1 MGKNQNWQRR
11 VESAEA
17 RRQEQRAR
25 KARKGDR
32 ESYRIMASDLMS
44 YLGTTSSSSNDG
56 VSDEDDATLHVWVDS
71 PPSLWGNNQSKSS
84 DSFGTIGGDGNS
96 NKRQGKKQQDTS
108 PTKRKGQ
115 RHKATLEDQ
124 QHDSGISKG
133 TQLCGNHFFFNKCA
147 GAVQSPTKG
156 HRNRGSKT
164 TICKLYHLEDALSTI
179 LTQGSGDNANIAVS
193 ADVAGRDTTESTDG
207 SIGMLWYLN
216 AVVNSNDSI
225 GKEKA
230 NEALQTCLLENKVGA
245 ASIVYI
251 VWGTWLLYDRN
262 RGGLL
267 ERAHGSEIAGPLF
280 VGDANGERRRRK
292 QGRSRGE
299 SMGSSNDLGSNYDE
313 RHRRHRRSRGE
324 SMGSSLDL
332 ERDCDLR
339 RRGHARSRGESMG
352 SSIDL
357 GKDNIARSA
366 MDRSSR
372 VESMTES
379 RCEGD
384 KSYIYLLIQHLP
396 GSVLETILA
405 YLPDIYTGSLPLVCK
420 SWHTEIGQTSPNLW
434 RHLLLR
440 KGLPMVIDPTKEPT
454 PYASDQRN
462 ARDRYRDAYI
472 GHYEAIRDVRAIAEL
487 FRSHMPSQLQLPVH
501 KERPDSVDRLDT
513 SCSPN
518 DATILPYN
526 SNPGAP
532 RASSGVTTSVK
543 VWADGKIIMSCCQ
556 DCTVRLFE
564 AVNNGGSL
572 GCRQIVCVT
581 VSPEPKSKRG
591 QWLLTGMNLDENY
604 VCCACNPGI
613 RVESNLV
620 DRKMETPHLLII
632 EREDI
637 LCAAGGGDINRPSE
651 LDDEAIHSINLR
663 EKLVDYLLTDV
674 PDDVDV
680 LIEHIKNTDL
690 SNLRLQVIT
699 DSCIV
704 ACGKGRFLIAI
715 EIAVPVEDDEDI
727 GVVRYHHFYQTFL
740 YSADDKAF
748 VWSANVTS
756 PPGRINHMVG
766 GYATSTVL
774 QNESAS
780 TSLSFH
786 AVATISDRP
795 MVLHVEVPSKGRV
808 SYHGLHKKTP
818 YQYINDLDTID
829 AVLYREVRSWN
840 DIWNVNEWNDV
851 NEENLRSTNYD
862 ICHGRPAAITSSA
875 FVVAHNIS
883 VNSFAGRSLT
893 QRRRRAVLTLSPLK
907 GDCSNR
913 DSWSSLTLKGD
924 AQVLDIQ
931 PVRADH
937 VMLLCRTYAV
947 VAEGEVNRHNAV
959 DADEDG
965 DRPNPATTGENAL
978 CIILIHIQSQ
988 REIARYNLMRCTE
1001 SSWPPPH
1008 FIKIVAYKDTIAL
1021 EIVGEGLL
1029 MSGRGVRNLLTGS
1042 NELNERGYGLDQK
1055 QAKKK
1060 KTRKKMAKKDGFSRG
1075 LARYVT

>member
-11 VESAEA
+11 VEAADA

-25 KARKGDR
+25 KARKDDR
-32 ESYRIMASDLMS
+32 GSYRLMASNLMS
-44 YLGTTSSSSNDG
+44 YLSAISSSSDDG
-56 VSDEDDATLHVWVDS
+56 VCDDDDGTLHIWVDS
-71 PPSLWGNNQSKSS
+71 PPSLWENNQSKSNS
-84 DSFGTIGGDGNS
+84 CFGTIGGDGENS
-96 NKRQGKKQQDTS
+96 KKRQSKKQQDTS
-108 PTKRKGQ
+108 PTNSKGQ
-115 RHKATLEDQ
+115 RHKATPEDQ
-124 QHDSGISKG
+124 QHDSVL
-133 TQLCGNHFFFNKCA
+133 LCGNHFFFNKCA
-147 GAVQSPTKG
+147 GAVGSPTKG
-156 HRNRGSKT
+156 HRNRGSKA
-164 TICKLYHLEDALSTI
+164 TICKLHHLEDALSTI
-179 LTQGSGDNANIAVS
+179 LAQGDGDSANIAVS
-193 ADVAGRDTTESTDG
+193 ADMAGRDTIESTDG

-225 GKEKA
+225 GREKA
-230 NEALQTCLLENKVGA
+230 NEALQSCLLQNKVGA

-251 VWGTWLLYDRN
+251 CWGTWLLYDRN

-280 VGDANGERRRRK
+280 VGDACNGERRRRK

-299 SMGSSNDLGSNYDE
+299 SMGSSNDLRNNYDE
-313 RHRRHRRSRGE
+313 RRRRHRRSRGE
-324 SMGSSLDL
+324 SMGSTLDL

-339 RRGHARSRGESMG
+339 RRGYARSRGESMG

-357 GKDNIARSA
+357 GKDNTARSA

-372 VESMTES
+372 FESMTES
-379 RCEGD
+379 KYEGD
-384 KSYIYLLIQHLP
+384 KSYISLLIQHMP

-434 RHLLLR
+434 RQLLLR

-454 PYASDQRN
+454 PYASDHRN
-462 ARDRYRDAYI
+462 ARDRCRDAYI

-487 FRSHMPSQLQLPVH
+487 FRSHMPSQLQLPVP
-501 KERPDSVDRLDT
+501 ERPDSVCRLDT

-518 DATILPYN
+518 DATMIPYN

-543 VWADGKIIMSCCQ
+543 VWAEGKIIMSCCQ

-581 VSPEPKSKRG
+581 ASPEPKSKRG
-591 QWLLTGMNLDENY
+591 QWLLTGMNLDEHY

-613 RVESNLV
+613 RVESNMV
-620 DRKMETPHLLII
+620 GRNIETPHLLIF

-651 LDDEAIHSINLR
+651 LDDGAIHSVNLR

-680 LIEHIKNTDL
+680 LIEYIKNTHL
-690 SNLRLQVIT
+690 AHLRLQVIA

-715 EIAVPVEDDEDI
+715 EIAVPVEDDEDS
-727 GVVRYHHFYQTFL
+727 GVVRYHYFYQTCL
-740 YSADDKAF
+740 YSADDMAF
-748 VWSANVTS
+748 VWSANVAS
-756 PPGRINHMVG
+756 PAGRINHVVG
-766 GYATSTVL
+766 GYATSTLL

-786 AVATISDRP
+786 ALATVSDRP
-795 MVLHVEVPSKGRV
+795 TVLHLEVPSKGRV
-808 SYHGLHKKTP
+808 GYHGLHKKTP
-818 YQYINDLDTID
+818 YQHINDLETID
-829 AVLYREVRSWN
+829 AVLFREVRSWN
-840 DIWNVNEWNDV
+840 DIWNVSEWNEV
-851 NEENLRSTNYD
+851 NEEHLRSTNYD
-862 ICHGRPAAITSSA
+862 ICHCRPAAITSSA
-875 FVVAHNIS
+875 FVVAHNVS
-883 VNSFAGRSLT
+883 VDSFAGRRLAH
-893 QRRRRAVLTLSPLK
+893 RRRRAVLTLSPLK
-907 GDCSNR
+907 GVCSNS

-947 VAEGEVNRHNAV
+947 IAEGEINRHNGVHV
-959 DADEDG
+959 DEDEDG
-965 DRPNPATTGENAL
+965 DRPNTATAGENAL
-978 CIILIHIQSQ
+978 YIILIHVQSQ
-988 REIARYNLMRCTE
+988 REIARYYLMRCTG
-1001 SSWPPPH
+1001 STWPPPH
-1008 FIKIVAYKDTIAL
+1008 FLKIVGGNDSFIAL

-1042 NELNERGYGLDQK
+1042 DELNEGGYVLDQK